1 MYTDICVLYAALKVM
16 SFSLLTY
23 SVLMKLPVMFCR
35 PVILCLFNCITGTV
49 RVTKGCIYFSGGLN
63 VGQP

>member
-35 PVILCLFNCITGTV
+35 PIILCLFNCITETLG
-49 RVTKGCIYFSGGLN
+49 VTESRRYF
-63 VGQP
+63 P